1 MEGWLALGQPPQT
14 RPPFKVDQIMMEVV
28 IVIDLVRVM
37 ELVGT

>member
-14 RPPFKVDQIMMEVV
+14 RPPCKVDQIMMEVV